1 MAISRILIADDNA
14 TFRSVLRA
22 MLEKHPDWQ
31 VSEAVDGAESVKQ
44 NRLLA
49 PHLIIMDMAM
59 PYMTGIQA
67 ACEILEECPSTPIVL
82 LTFHFTDQLA
92 TEARRHG
99 IRATLSK
106 STMQHLVPTVESLL
120 RGEEFTGPI
129 NTSS

>member
-1 MAISRILIADDNA
+1 MAARILIVDDNA

-22 MLEKHPDWQ
+22 MLEKHPHWQ
-31 VSEAVDGAESVKQ
+31 VSEAADGAESVKQ

-67 ACEILEECPSTPIVL
+67 ACEILEEYPSTPIVL

-92 TEARRHG
+92 AEACRHG

-106 STMQHLVPTVESLL
+106 AAIQQLVPTVESLL
-120 RGEEFTGPI
+120 RGEEFTV
-129 NTSS
+129 